1 MCCETETEGRG
12 RGGGGKEREGDL
24 GKDEERE
31 REREG
36 GRGSGNR
43 DEQRERVDP
52 CLAHSQL
59 FSVACERRK
68 INYWSL
74 WTRDEARKVYHQL
87 LLLLLFH
94 FL

>member
-1 MCCETETEGRG
+1 MRQRQRAGG
-12 RGGGGKEREGDL
+12 GGGGGKEREGDL

-31 REREG
+31 REGR
-36 GRGSGNR
+36 RGSGNR

-68 INYWSL
+68 INHWSL

-87 LLLLLFH
+87 LLLLFH